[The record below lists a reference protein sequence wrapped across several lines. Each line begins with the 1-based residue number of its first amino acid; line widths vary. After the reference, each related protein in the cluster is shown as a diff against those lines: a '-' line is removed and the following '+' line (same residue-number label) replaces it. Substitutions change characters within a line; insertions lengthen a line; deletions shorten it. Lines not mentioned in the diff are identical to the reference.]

1 MVLII
6 CIFMLADSQDGAL
19 CTGVCTV
26 SIILQLAFQDIWTSK
41 KKGGLFAFFEKENSS
56 SLTDKDLWETKSKSF

>member
-1 MVLII
+1 
-6 CIFMLADSQDGAL
+6 MLADSQDGAL

-56 SLTDKDLWETKSKSF
+56 SLTDKDL